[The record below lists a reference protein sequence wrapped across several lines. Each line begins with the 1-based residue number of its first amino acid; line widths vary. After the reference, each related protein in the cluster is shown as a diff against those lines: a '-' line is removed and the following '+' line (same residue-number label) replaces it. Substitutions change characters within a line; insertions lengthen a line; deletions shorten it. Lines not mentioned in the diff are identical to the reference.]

1 MKIQRQTQDN
11 SPSVLVASRDWGAGQ
26 KFDWDR
32 EFALQTGDKGKGM
45 QPACFQRQQ
54 GLGRWEEAGSQ
65 PCRPCDSFDW
75 QHHSPIADPGQET
88 CEGSASESVS
98 RDL

>member
-11 SPSVLVASRDWGAGQ
+11 SPSVLMASRDWGAGQ

-32 EFALQTGDKGKGM
+32 EFALQTGDKEGNAASVLPKTE
-45 QPACFQRQQ
+45 R
-54 GLGRWEEAGSQ
+54 LGRWEEAGSQ
-65 PCRPCDSFDW
+65 PCRPRDSFDW
-75 QHHSPIADPGQET
+75 RHHSPIADPGQET